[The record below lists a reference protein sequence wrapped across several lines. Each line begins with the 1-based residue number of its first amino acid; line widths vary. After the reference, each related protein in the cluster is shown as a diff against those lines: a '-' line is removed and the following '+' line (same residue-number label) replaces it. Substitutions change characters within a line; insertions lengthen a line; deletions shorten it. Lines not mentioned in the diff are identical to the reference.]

1 MATEASR
8 AVLTIDLGAIV
19 ENHRRLRRQA
29 PGSEVAA
36 VVKADGYGLGA
47 REVAAA
53 LWQGGARTFFVAH
66 PEEGVALRTALPDA
80 TIFVLH
86 GLQEG
91 GGEALADT
99 GLIPVLNHPG
109 ELARY
114 LALARRRERRL
125 PAALQIDSG
134 MCRLGFAAA
143 EFDGIDQA
151 QLAALDLRL
160 VMSHLA
166 CAEEAG
172 HPLNQEQR
180 ARFERLRR
188 VLPDAP
194 ASLANSSGMF
204 LGPAFHYQLCRPGVA
219 LYGVNPTPGHANP
232 TAAVV
237 KLEAPVLQIHEAAVP
252 GSVGY
257 GATYRTSA
265 GARIA
270 TVPVG
275 YADGYLRSA
284 SSRASARIA
293 GVEVP
298 LAGRVS
304 MDLIGLDVTALP
316 PEAVR
321 PGTMVELIG
330 GADGIDRLAAAAGTI
345 GYEVLTRLGSRFA
358 RRYIRPAAAKTR
370 S

>member
-316 PEAVR
+316 TEAVR